1 MSRKT
6 LLLNLLVVV
15 FVASFVSACSS
26 SKHTIPAITVQLAP
40 PPPASQEV
48 STSIQLTAQTV
59 NDTAAAGVDWTVTC
73 TSSDCGSLAPAHTA
87 SGAATT
93 YTAPATVPTGGSVT
107 ITAASTTDPTATASA
122 TITITPI
129 GSNASLTGQYAI
141 AATGI
146 NTNGFYALAG
156 SITADGNGNI
166 TGGEEDFSDTTISQV
181 GSSILGTYSVGSD
194 GRGFISIIPSGLAQQ
209 IFSVAITSS
218 SHGLI
223 IEADGM
229 ATSSGTIDLQSGAS
243 FVGGVPGGTLVFT
256 TAGWDLSDS
265 AGSTFGGALNTTPSA
280 AGDGSGAIAT
290 GALDFSDEG
299 FVGTIDLSTVPDLAY
314 TIFDGNGR
322 SVLSSASLGLSFTL
336 YMVTPGVYR
345 AVETDDFFV
354 EGGSFMN
361 SAPAFAVSST
371 NVSTWDPS
379 QLTGQFVFSDNGQE
393 SGFGPVGFVG
403 QFTTDGVSAI
413 TGGFSDANEAGDVN
427 SAAVTG
433 VYSFPTDFAGNLQPR
448 LLLEFDTG
456 NGDGGDLTFFFVYL
470 ADPTVNVLDP
480 NNPLLGAGDLL
491 ADADAVAVGTGTVV
505 EQSPATGFQGN
516 YAIGLT
522 FDAQAADEEDF
533 VGQGLSDGVGT
544 ISGNGDIA
552 DSTDFALDNPI
563 VVTFAADPNNPGRFT
578 GTFELSSATPL
589 DFVFYQ
595 ASTQQSVANGVDPT
609 FVGIGS
615 LIQQ

>member
-1 MSRKT
+1 MSRKI
-6 LLLNLLVVV
+6 LLLNLLVLV

-26 SKHTIPAITVQLAP
+26 SKKTPAAITVQLAP
-40 PPPASQEV
+40 PAPASLQV
-48 STSIQLTAQTV
+48 STTVQLTAQTV

-87 SGAATT
+87 SGGATT

-107 ITAASTTDPTATASA
+107 ITAASTTTPASTATA

-146 NTNGFYALAG
+146 DANGFYAVAG
-156 SITADGNGNI
+156 SITTDGNGNI
-166 TGGEEDFSDTTISQV
+166 TGGEEDFSDPTTSAL
-181 GSSILGTYSVGSD
+181 SSVLGTYTIGSD
-194 GRGFISIIPSGLAQQ
+194 GRGTLTLNTSAVGTQV
-209 IFSVAITSS
+209 FSVAISSS

-223 IEADGM
+223 IEADGV
-229 ATSSGTIDLQSGAS
+229 ATSSGTIDLQSSAS

-256 TAGWDLSDS
+256 TQGWDLSDS

-280 AGDGSGAIAT
+280 AGDGSGTIVT

-299 FVGTIDLSTVPDLAY
+299 FVSSIDLSTIPDLGY
-314 TIFDGNGR
+314 TVFDGNGR
-322 SVLSSASLGLSFTL
+322 SVLSSATLGLSFSL

-345 AVETDDFFV
+345 AVETDNSFV

-379 QLTGQFVFSDNGQE
+379 QLTGPFVFSDNGQE
-393 SGFGPVGFVG
+393 SGSGAVGFVG

-413 TGGFSDANEAGDVN
+413 SAGFSDSNEAGVVT

-433 VYSFPTDFAGNLQPR
+433 TYAFPSDFAGNLQPR
-448 LLLEFDTG
+448 LLVQFATG
-456 NGDGGDLTFFFVYL
+456 NGSTGGLSMFFVYL
-470 ADPTVNVLDP
+470 GDPTVNVLDP
-480 NNPLLGAGDLL
+480 NNPIVGAGALL
-491 ADADAVAVGTGTVV
+491 ADADAVAVGTGSVV
-505 EQSPATGFQGN
+505 EQSPAVFQGN
-516 YAIGLT
+516 YAVGLQLN
-522 FDAQAADEEDF
+522 AQNSDEEDF
-533 VGQGLSDGVGT
+533 VGQGLTNATTST
-544 ISGNGDIA
+544 ITGNGDIA
-552 DSTDFALDNPI
+552 DSTAFLLDIPL
-563 VVTFAADPNNPGRFT
+563 VVTYAADPNNPGRFT
-578 GTFELSSATPL
+578 ATLSLEASPPL
-589 DFVFYQ
+589 DFVIYQ
-595 ASTQQSVANGVDPT
+595 TSTQQSVMNGVDPT